1 MTPEQLRASI
11 LQQAMEGKLV
21 KQDPNDEPASILF
34 EKITKEKARLIKEKK
49 IKRTKKLPEIT
60 DDEKPFEIPDSWEW
74 VRLITITN
82 FGNFKSVN
90 GLEIPDDAWLLDMK
104 DMNKNG
110 GGFRQLISK
119 NEVGSVKSN
128 KYVVTKNDVL
138 YGKLR
143 PYLKKVEIAPQPG
156 YTTTEIFPIHT
167 IANLTL
173 ATYLRYCLL
182 SPYFVDTVNSSMY
195 GMKMP
200 RVGTKFLG
208 SMSIPFPPLAEQKR
222 IVARLDQLMP
232 LVDEYA
238 EAYDKLKKLD
248 DGFNDKFKQSLLQY
262 AMEGKLVKQDFN
274 DISAINNLENARKE
288 LTTAMNNKKMRK
300 EKYSYADT
308 PSTYPKNWRAARL
321 IELCKKKN
329 GSIRRGPFGSA
340 ITKSMFVK
348 KGTDTFKIY
357 EQGNAINHTVQYGT
371 YYMPNSEFS
380 RLKSFEVHAGDII
393 ISCAGTIGKT
403 YILPDNMEKGIIN
416 QALMK
421 LEIDESI
428 IDKHCFLLAFKNVTK
443 QLQENA
449 KGSAIKNLAS
459 LKYLKNKV
467 TFPLPPLAEQK
478 RIVAK
483 LDQLMSIMH

>member
-21 KQDPNDEPASILF
+21 KQNPNDEPASVLLEKIGEEKASLIKEKKIKRTKQLPEITDDEKPFEIPDSWEWVRMSDVLDVRDGTHDSPKYIDNGIPLITSKNISNGYLDFSNVKYISQEDADKINERSSVDDNDIIFAMIGTIGNPIIIKKDREFAIKNVALLKHFSERVYMPFILQYMWVLQAQFNENASGAVQKFVSLKKIRQSLIPLPPLAEQKRIVVKLDQIMPLVDEYAEAYDKLKKLDDGFNDKLKQSLLQYAMEGKLVKQDPNDEPASVLL
-34 EKITKEKARLIKEKK
+34 EKIAEEKARLIREKK

-208 SMSIPFPPLAEQKR
+208 SMSIP
-222 IVARLDQLMP
+222 
-232 LVDEYA
+232 
-238 EAYDKLKKLD
+238 
-248 DGFNDKFKQSLLQY
+248 
-262 AMEGKLVKQDFN
+262 
-274 DISAINNLENARKE
+274 
-288 LTTAMNNKKMRK
+288 
-300 EKYSYADT
+300 
-308 PSTYPKNWRAARL
+308 
-321 IELCKKKN
+321 
-329 GSIRRGPFGSA
+329 
-340 ITKSMFVK
+340 
-348 KGTDTFKIY
+348 
-357 EQGNAINHTVQYGT
+357 
-371 YYMPNSEFS
+371 
-380 RLKSFEVHAGDII
+380 
-393 ISCAGTIGKT
+393 
-403 YILPDNMEKGIIN
+403 
-416 QALMK
+416 
-421 LEIDESI
+421 
-428 IDKHCFLLAFKNVTK
+428 
-443 QLQENA
+443 
-449 KGSAIKNLAS
+449 
-459 LKYLKNKV
+459 
-467 TFPLPPLAEQK
+467 LPP
-478 RIVAK
+478 
-483 LDQLMSIMH
+483 

>member
-21 KQDPNDEPASILF
+21 KQNPNDEPASVLLEKIGEEKASLIKEKKIKRTKQLPEITDDEKPFEIPDSWEWVRMSDVLDVRDGTHDSPKYIDNGIPLITSKNISNGYLDFSNVKYISQEDADKINERSSVDDNDIIFAMIGTIGNPIIIKKDREFAIKNVALLKHFSERVYMPFILQYMWVLQAQFNENASGAVQKFVSLKKIRQSLIPLPPLAEQKRIVVKLDQIMPLVDEYAEAYDKLKKLDDGFNDKLKQSLLQYAMEGKLVKQDPNDEPASVLL
-34 EKITKEKARLIKEKK
+34 EKIAEEKARLIREKK

-208 SMSIPFPPLAEQKR
+208 SMSIP
-222 IVARLDQLMP
+222 
-232 LVDEYA
+232 
-238 EAYDKLKKLD
+238 
-248 DGFNDKFKQSLLQY
+248 
-262 AMEGKLVKQDFN
+262 
-274 DISAINNLENARKE
+274 
-288 LTTAMNNKKMRK
+288 
-300 EKYSYADT
+300 
-308 PSTYPKNWRAARL
+308 
-321 IELCKKKN
+321 
-329 GSIRRGPFGSA
+329 
-340 ITKSMFVK
+340 
-348 KGTDTFKIY
+348 
-357 EQGNAINHTVQYGT
+357 
-371 YYMPNSEFS
+371 
-380 RLKSFEVHAGDII
+380 
-393 ISCAGTIGKT
+393 
-403 YILPDNMEKGIIN
+403 
-416 QALMK
+416 
-421 LEIDESI
+421 
-428 IDKHCFLLAFKNVTK
+428 
-443 QLQENA
+443 
-449 KGSAIKNLAS
+449 
-459 LKYLKNKV
+459 
-467 TFPLPPLAEQK
+467 LPPLAEQK

-483 LDQLMSIMH
+483 LDQLMAVIH